1 MCGKRT
7 KTKIQNVSET
17 NHTLVKITGDVMD
30 KNW

>member
-7 KTKIQNVSET
+7 KTKIQKVSET
-17 NHTLVKITGDVMD
+17 YRTFVKITGDVME